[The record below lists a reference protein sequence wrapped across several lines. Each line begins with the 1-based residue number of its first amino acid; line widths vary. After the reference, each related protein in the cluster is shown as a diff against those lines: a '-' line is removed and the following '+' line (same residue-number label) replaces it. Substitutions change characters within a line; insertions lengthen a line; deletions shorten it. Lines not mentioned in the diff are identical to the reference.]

1 MIRDYHSRVVSHPTP
16 TTFIGHLPRNVKNY
30 WPQKNQMT
38 RRRAIIV
45 VSVQSWMLVSH
56 RKIRVEAL
64 SPLLPIFPS
73 SSSLSLSS
81 NLTRLNMSTPENP
94 RIIALFDVDG
104 TLTIPRGEITH
115 DMMDFMMALSQK
127 ITVGIVGGSD
137 LPKQEEQ
144 LGENIAT
151 RFPYNFSQNG
161 LVAYK
166 NGILLESQTIAKFL
180 GEDNIKR
187 IINWVLKY
195 LSELDIPVKVRP
207 LFLLFVKQLLALS
220 HCGNLTSVFLPPPAW
235 NLY

>member
-1 MIRDYHSRVVSHPTP
+1 
-16 TTFIGHLPRNVKNY
+16 
-30 WPQKNQMT
+30 
-38 RRRAIIV
+38 
-45 VSVQSWMLVSH
+45 
-56 RKIRVEAL
+56 
-64 SPLLPIFPS
+64 
-73 SSSLSLSS
+73 
-81 NLTRLNMSTPENP
+81 MSTPENP

-207 LFLLFVKQLLALS
+207 LFLLFVNNCWPSLTAGISPLCSSPPQRGTFIELYVMQRLLSRIDVWLAMMIFIRFRTRVS
-220 HCGNLTSVFLPPPAW
+220 
-235 NLY
+235 